1 MVLLGTKNYRRLIMA
16 IQQTTYSK
24 VRQQA
29 FNKLVKYLD
38 KYMVKKAQGYRTIV
52 PKNGLNHYSIEA
64 SVDTIFGFSSLF
76 TLYFKDLKVAN
87 FRYIPGYPNIAYI
100 LPDSGNKW
108 IEYTEAGL
116 EAIDG
121 LDKTVESCLRTI
133 SGGIEDQRMK
143 VNFRCD
149 SNHLSIDNDPYNYG
163 NDRYKRRD
171 FASEVRNLKN

>member
-1 MVLLGTKNYRRLIMA
+1 MRYIMTM
-16 IQQTTYSK
+16 QQTTYSK

-29 FNKLVKYLD
+29 FNKLITYLD
-38 KYMVKKAQGYRTIV
+38 KYMVKKALGYRTIV
-52 PKNGLNHYSIEA
+52 SKDGLNHYSIEA

-87 FRYIPGYPNIAYI
+87 FKYMPGYPNIAYI

-121 LDKTVESCLRTI
+121 LDKIVESCLRTI
-133 SGGIEDQRMK
+133 SGIDDQRMK
-143 VNFRCD
+143 VNLCCD

>member
-1 MVLLGTKNYRRLIMA
+1 MVM
-16 IQQTTYSK
+16 QQTTYPK

-29 FNKLVKYLD
+29 FNKLITYLD
-38 KYMVKKAQGYRTIV
+38 KYMVKKAQGYRTII
-52 PKNGLNHYSIEA
+52 PKDGLNHYSIEA

-76 TLYFKDLKVAN
+76 TLYFKDLKVVN
-87 FRYIPGYPNIAYI
+87 FRYKPGYPNIAYI

-116 EAIDG
+116 EAIEG

-133 SGGIEDQRMK
+133 AGIGDRRVK

-149 SNHLSIDNDPYNYG
+149 ANHLSIDNDPYNYS

-171 FASEVRNLKN
+171 FASEVQNLRNW

>member
-1 MVLLGTKNYRRLIMA
+1 MA

-38 KYMVKKAQGYRTIV
+38 KYMVKKAQWYRTIV

-87 FRYIPGYPNIAYI
+87 FRYIPGYPSIAYI

-121 LDKTVESCLRTI
+121 LDKTVESCLRAI
-133 SGGIEDQRMK
+133 SGIDDQRMK